1 LIAQQE
7 PPQFFEVPATP
18 GFPWKRLTTASSV
31 RVAEQLREPT
41 PEVQPMRRQ
50 STLALLAF
58 VLTSASALAQVAPN
72 PTQHTPASP
81 QDPVT
86 LYRVTV
92 VSHTTPAIN
101 YRPRHDDTPLDF
113 AGTSLLP
120 KAEGHANISGEKGY
134 IQIDAKFDKLE
145 PATRFGPEYLTYVMW
160 AITPEGR
167 ATNLGELQVKGD
179 DGRLKVTTELQAFA
193 LIVTAEP
200 YFAVTQPSDVVVLE
214 NVVRKGLWDNTS
226 GRVEPLQA
234 KYELLKR
241 GAYLLNTDAG
251 SVRWPAPEPGVP
263 LDLAQA
269 RNAVEISRL
278 ARADQYA
285 ADTYRKA
292 AMLLA
297 DAEEARSRHKDRNKI
312 MMAARQAAQTAED
325 ARIIA
330 LQRQE
335 QIYQEQQRAAALQ
348 RENEA
353 RDRARAQEDLRL
365 QAEQQRLLAEQQR
378 LEADRQRQAAEEQ
391 RQQAEQ
397 QRQLADQQRLL
408 ADQRAEQEKAAA
420 DAARA
425 AAEQGR
431 LEAERQRADAD
442 RVRAEGERAR
452 LDADAARAA
461 AEAQA
466 QQARTLAEQ
475 AEREKAQLREQLRV
489 QLNTILETR
498 ETARGLVV
506 NVSDV
511 LFDFDSANLKPG
523 AREKIAH
530 VASILRSHSDLKIQV
545 EGHTDSVGSD
555 GYNLRLSERRAESV
569 RASMVQQGVNRD
581 VVGTAGLGE
590 SQPVA
595 TNGTAV
601 GRQQNRR
608 VEIVVSG
615 ESIGTTAQR

>member
-1 LIAQQE
+1 MRHAS
-7 PPQFFEVPATP
+7 
-18 GFPWKRLTTASSV
+18 TT
-31 RVAEQLREPT
+31 
-41 PEVQPMRRQ
+41 
-50 STLALLAF
+50 ALLAF
-58 VLTSASALAQVAPN
+58 ALTSAAAYAQVAPN
-72 PTQHTPASP
+72 PTQRSQSSP
-81 QDPVT
+81 QDPVLLYHVT
-86 LYRVTV
+86 LVGR
-92 VSHTTPAIN
+92 TTPAIN

-134 IQIDAKFDKLE
+134 IRIDAKFSELE

-200 YFAVTQPSDVVVLE
+200 YFAVTQPSDVVVIE
-214 NVVRKGLWDNTS
+214 NVVRKSLWDNTN

-241 GAYLLNTDAG
+241 GTYLMTTDGA
-251 SVRWPAPEPGVP
+251 SVKWPTPDPGVP

-269 RNAVEISRL
+269 RNAVEIARL

-285 ADTYRKA
+285 ADTYAKA
-292 AMLLA
+292 ARLVA
-297 DAEEARSRHKDRNKI
+297 EAEEARRRHKDRNKI
-312 MMAARQAAQTAED
+312 MMPARQAAQTAED

-353 RDRARAQEDLRL
+353 RERARAEEERRL
-365 QAEQQRLLAEQQR
+365 QAEQQRLVAEQQR
-378 LEADRQRQAAEEQ
+378 LEAERQRQQADLQ
-391 RQQAEQ
+391 RQQAE
-397 QRQLADQQRLL
+397 QQRLL

-425 AAEQGR
+425 AAERER
-431 LEAERQRADAD
+431 LDAERQRADAD
-442 RVRAEGERAR
+442 RVRAEAERAR

-466 QQARTLAEQ
+466 QQARAAAEAEAQQARSAAEQ
-475 AEREKAQLREQLRV
+475 AEREKAQLREQLRA
-489 QLNTILETR
+489 QLNAILETR
-498 ETARGLVV
+498 KTARGLVV

-523 AREKIAH
+523 AREKVMRIA
-530 VASILRSHSDLKIQV
+530 AILRAHSDLKIEV
-545 EGHTDSVGSD
+545 DGHTDNVGTD
-555 GYNLRLSERRAESV
+555 AYNQRLSERRAESV
-569 RASMVQQGVNRD
+569 RSGLVQQGISRE
-581 VVGTAGLGE
+581 VVGTAGFGE
-590 SQPVA
+590 SRPVA
-595 TNGTAV
+595 TNGTAT

-615 ESIGTTAQR
+615 ESIGVQQ

>member
-1 LIAQQE
+1 
-7 PPQFFEVPATP
+7 
-18 GFPWKRLTTASSV
+18 
-31 RVAEQLREPT
+31 
-41 PEVQPMRRQ
+41 MRRP
-50 STLALLAF
+50 STAALLIFA
-58 VLTSASALAQVAPN
+58 LTSASAVAQVAPN
-72 PTQHTPASP
+72 PTRLVVSPP
-81 QDPVT
+81 QDPVA
-86 LYRVTV
+86 LYRVTL
-92 VSHTTPAIN
+92 VSRTTPAVN
-101 YRPRHDDTPLDF
+101 YRPRHDNTPLDF
-113 AGTSLLP
+113 QGTSLLP
-120 KAEGHANISGEKGY
+120 QAKGHANISGEKGY

-145 PATRFGPEYLTYVMW
+145 PAARFGSEYLTYVMW

-167 ATNLGELQVKGD
+167 ATNLGELQLKSD

-200 YFAVTQPSDVVVLE
+200 YFAVTQPSDVVVME
-214 NVVRKGLWDNTS
+214 NVVREGLWDNTS
-226 GRVEPLQA
+226 GRVEPLRA
-234 KYELLKR
+234 KYELLTR
-241 GAYLLNTDAG
+241 GAYLMNADVG
-251 SVRWPAPEPGVP
+251 SVKWTAPAPGVP
-263 LDLAQA
+263 SDLAQA
-269 RNAVEISRL
+269 RNAVQIASL
-278 ARADQYA
+278 AKADQYA
-285 ADTYRKA
+285 ADTYSKA
-292 AMLLA
+292 ARLLLE
-297 DAEEARSRHKDRNKI
+297 AEEARTRHKDRNRI
-312 MMAARQAAQTAED
+312 MMSARQAAQTAED

-353 RDRARAQEDLRL
+353 RDRARAETDLRL
-365 QAEQQRLLAEQQR
+365 EAEKQRLLAEQQR
-378 LEADRQRQAAEEQ
+378 LDADEQRREADRQRRDAEEQ

-431 LEAERQRADAD
+431 LEAERQRAEAD

-475 AEREKAQLREQLRV
+475 SEREKAQLRDQLRV

-523 AREKIAH
+523 AREKISR
-530 VASILRSHSDLKIQV
+530 VAGILKSHPDLKIEV
-545 EGHTDSVGSD
+545 DGHTDSVGSD
-555 GYNLRLSERRAESV
+555 GYNQRLSERRAESV
-569 RASMVQQGVNRD
+569 RASMVQQGINRD
-581 VVGTAGLGE
+581 AVGTNGFGE
-590 SQPVA
+590 SEPVA
-595 TNGTAV
+595 TNGTAA

-615 ESIGTTAQR
+615 ASIGTTAQR

>member
-1 LIAQQE
+1 
-7 PPQFFEVPATP
+7 
-18 GFPWKRLTTASSV
+18 
-31 RVAEQLREPT
+31 
-41 PEVQPMRRQ
+41 MRRP
-50 STLALLAF
+50 STATLLAF
-58 VLTSASALAQVAPN
+58 ALTSASALAQVAPN
-72 PTQHTPASP
+72 PTQHSAASP
-81 QDPVT
+81 QEPVA
-86 LYRVTV
+86 LFHVTV
-92 VSHTTPAIN
+92 VGRTTSAIN
-101 YRPRHDDTPLDF
+101 YRPRHGDTPVDF
-113 AGTSLLP
+113 EGTSLLP
-120 KAEGHANISGEKGY
+120 KAEGRANVSGEKGY
-134 IQIDAKFDKLE
+134 IRIDAKFDKIE

-200 YFAVTQPSDVVVLE
+200 YFAVTQPSDVVVME
-214 NVVRKGLWDNTS
+214 NVVRKGLWDNTN

-241 GAYLLNTDAG
+241 GTYLMNTDGA
-251 SVRWPAPEPGVP
+251 SVKWPAPAPGVP

-269 RNAVEISRL
+269 RNAVEIARL

-285 ADTYRKA
+285 IDTYSKA
-292 AMLLA
+292 ARLLA
-297 DAEEARSRHKDRNKI
+297 DAEDARKRHNDGNKI
-312 MMAARQAAQTAED
+312 MMPARQAAQTAED

-348 RENEA
+348 RENDA
-353 RDRARAQEDLRL
+353 RDRARAEEERRL
-365 QAEQQRLLAEQQR
+365 QADQQRLLAEQQR
-378 LEADRQRQAAEEQ
+378 QESDRQ

-397 QRQLADQQRLL
+397 QRLLADQQRQQAEQQRLL
-408 ADQRAEQEKAAA
+408 ADQQRQQAEQEKAAA
-420 DAARA
+420 DAARVAAEA
-425 AAEQGR
+425 AAERDR
-431 LEAERQRADAD
+431 LDAERQRADAD
-442 RVRAEGERAR
+442 RVRAEADRAR
-452 LDADAARAA
+452 LDAESARAA

-466 QQARTLAEQ
+466 QQARSVAEQ
-475 AEREKAQLREQLRV
+475 SEREKAQLRDQLRV
-489 QLNTILETR
+489 QLDTILETR

-523 AREKIAH
+523 AREKVARIAG
-530 VASILRSHSDLKIQV
+530 ILQSHADLKIQV

-555 GYNLRLSERRAESV
+555 DYNLRLSDRRAESV
-569 RASMVQQGVNRD
+569 RTSLVQQGIARN
-581 VVGTAGLGE
+581 VVGTTGFGE
-590 SQPVA
+590 SKPVA
-595 TNGTAV
+595 TNGTAA

-615 ESIGTTAQR
+615 ESIGTARR

>member
-1 LIAQQE
+1 MRH
-7 PPQFFEVPATP
+7 V
-18 GFPWKRLTTASSV
+18 TTA
-31 RVAEQLREPT
+31 
-41 PEVQPMRRQ
+41 
-50 STLALLAF
+50 ALLAF
-58 VLTSASALAQVAPN
+58 ALTSASALAQVAPN
-72 PTQHTPASP
+72 PTQHSPTSP

-86 LYRVTV
+86 IFHITV
-92 VSHTTPAIN
+92 VGRTTPAIN

-113 AGTSLLP
+113 EGTSLLP
-120 KAEGHANISGEKGY
+120 KAEGHANVSGEKGY
-134 IQIDAKFDKLE
+134 IRIDAKFDKLE

-200 YFAVTQPSDVVVLE
+200 YFAVTQPSDVVVME
-214 NVVRKGLWDNTS
+214 NVVRKGLWDNTN

-241 GAYLLNTDAG
+241 GAYLMNTDAAL
-251 SVRWPAPEPGVP
+251 VKWPAPEPGAP
-263 LDLAQA
+263 LDVAQA
-269 RNAVEISRL
+269 RNAVEIARL

-285 ADTYRKA
+285 ADTYGKA
-292 AMLLA
+292 ARLFA
-297 DAEEARSRHKDRNKI
+297 EAEEARKRHKDRNKI
-312 MMAARQAAQTAED
+312 MMPARQAVQTAED
-325 ARIIA
+325 ARIIS

-353 RDRARAQEDLRL
+353 RDRARVEEERRL
-365 QAEQQRLLAEQQR
+365 QAEQQRFLAEQQR
-378 LEADRQRQAAEEQ
+378 LDADRQRREAELQ
-391 RQQAEQ
+391 RQQ
-397 QRQLADQQRLL
+397 ADQQRLL
-408 ADQRAEQEKAAA
+408 AEQRAEQEKAAA

-425 AAEQGR
+425 AAEKDR
-431 LEAERQRADAD
+431 LDAEVQRADAD
-442 RVRAEGERAR
+442 RVRAEAERAR
-452 LDADAARAA
+452 LDAESARAA

-466 QQARTLAEQ
+466 QQARSLAEQ
-475 AEREKAQLREQLRV
+475 ADREKAQLREQLRV

-498 ETARGLVV
+498 ETARGLVI

-523 AREKIAH
+523 AREKVARIAG
-530 VASILRSHSDLKIQV
+530 ILQSHPDLKILV

-555 GYNLRLSERRAESV
+555 EYNLRLSERRADSV
-569 RASMVQQGVNRD
+569 RAGLVQQGVNRD
-581 VVGTAGLGE
+581 VVGTAGFGE
-590 SQPVA
+590 SKPVA
-595 TNGTAV
+595 SNGTAA

-608 VEIVVSG
+608 VEVVVSG
-615 ESIGTTAQR
+615 ESIGTTQR